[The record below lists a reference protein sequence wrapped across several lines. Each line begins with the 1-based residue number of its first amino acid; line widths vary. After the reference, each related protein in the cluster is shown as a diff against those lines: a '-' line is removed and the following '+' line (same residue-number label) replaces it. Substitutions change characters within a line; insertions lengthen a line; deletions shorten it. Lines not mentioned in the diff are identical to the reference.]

1 MTMDAGMACRKL
13 LVDDATVAALVGTK
27 IRAQKASQRDSRPY
41 MVYYVVSGVRSGHLT
56 GSSLVNR
63 AMVQINGYADT
74 EQESADMVDAVR
86 KELDGRIRT
95 TVTLGGD
102 SLVVSIFLKDERDRL
117 VQSLDGSDDGIYG
130 FQLDFLVLHQEA
142 A

>member
-1 MTMDAGMACRKL
+1 MAMDAGMACRKL
-13 LVDDATVAALVGTK
+13 LIDDAAVSALVGT
-27 IRAQKASQRDSRPY
+27 RVRPQKASQTDSLPY
-41 MVYYVVSGVRSGHLT
+41 MIYRVVSGVRSGHFT
-56 GSSLVNR
+56 GSALVNR
-63 AMVQINGYADT
+63 SLVQIDGYART
-74 EQESADMVDAVR
+74 EQESVNMVDAVR

-95 TVTLGGD
+95 TVTLDGNN
-102 SLVVSIFLKDERDRL
+102 LTVSIFLKDERDRL